1 MHLHTIFAI
10 ISPAI
15 IAVQAHCYKSGDFWE
30 PNYGQAF
37 AALDRLCADV
47 LSGTLNGGDKRH
59 ACINAIDGN
68 RVRKLE
74 FFVENLGFVV
84 QDVSKEA
91 CVLHLSYEISGCG
104 RGGETI
110 PYLVRYRSVLS
121 LNCIKTVGVL
131 TDWIRCVGLILILD
145 TVDSDWY
152 HVCSER

>member
-1 MHLHTIFAI
+1 
-10 ISPAI
+10 
-15 IAVQAHCYKSGDFWE
+15 
-30 PNYGQAF
+30 
-37 AALDRLCADV
+37 LCADV

-110 PYLVRYRSVLS
+110 PY
-121 LNCIKTVGVL
+121 
-131 TDWIRCVGLILILD
+131 WIRCVGLILILD